1 MKSQQKYSHLSIA
14 TRHTYIGRVVEPQ
27 SLVQAADL
35 LDLILL
41 QVEAAHVQVLRKT
54 ALVVA
59 LGDNGNTALSGPA
72 QQDLRRALAVSVGD
86 GLHDLVVKQHGGVLC
101 LLHVELDERQRA
113 ERAVGGHG
121 DVALLAELEEGLLG
135 EVGVVLDLESL
146 GELLCVAEQ
155 VEQKSAVVVA
165 DAERLDQ
172 AGVVEGLHGV
182 VGFFERGVAELDLV
196 VLVVEAG
203 RVPHGRVDILECDR
217 EVLRLSQVLSGPSF
231 VTSNLQ

>member
-1 MKSQQKYSHLSIA
+1 VYTFFSLA
-14 TRHTYIGRVVEPQ
+14 TWHTYVGRVVEAQ

-59 LGDNGNTALSGPA
+59 LGDDSDAALGGPA
-72 QQDLRRALAVSVGD
+72 QQHLRRALAVSIGN
-86 GLHDLVVKQHGGVLC
+86 GLHDLVVEQHRGVFC

-121 DVALLAELEEGLLG
+121 DVTLLAELEERLLG

-146 GELLCVAEQ
+146 RELLGVAEE
-155 VEQKSAVVVA
+155 VEQESAVVVA

-172 AGVVEGLHGV
+172 AGFVESLHGV
-182 VGFFERGVAELDLV
+182 VGLFERGVAELDLV
-196 VLVVEAG
+196 VLVVEAR
-203 RVPHGRVDILECDR
+203 RVPDRRVDILERNR
-217 EVLRLSQVLSGPSF
+217 EVLRLG
-231 VTSNLQ
+231 